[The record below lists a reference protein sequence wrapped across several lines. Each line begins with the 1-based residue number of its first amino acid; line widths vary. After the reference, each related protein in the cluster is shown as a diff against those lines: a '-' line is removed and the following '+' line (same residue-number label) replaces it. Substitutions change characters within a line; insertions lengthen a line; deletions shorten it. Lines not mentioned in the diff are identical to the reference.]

1 LKTPDL
7 FVPAFPTLSPTAL
20 LRRPRRTQPFPF
32 SSPHVRYFYF
42 ARNGLWRLVKLLG
55 LEGREILMPSYHHG
69 VELETFLD
77 AGARLRFYRV
87 GRRMEVDLD
96 DVERKIGPQTAA
108 LHLTHF
114 VGFPGPV
121 REMKAIADKH
131 GILLIEDCAHALLT
145 CIGDE
150 PVGQTGDVSLFC
162 LYKKLPVPNGGAIV
176 VNNERL
182 GNVPQL
188 PSPPASSNLGLLASS
203 ILRNI
208 ALRGGSPGRRFRQMA
223 LRVGKGTLR
232 ASKVEPVLTGT
243 EHFNREH
250 LLLGM
255 TRLALRIGLSQDLD
269 RVRQELRRN
278 YLFLEEQLG
287 KLVPPFF
294 PSLPP
299 GVAPFFYPLVVED
312 SRATVKEL
320 LARGIEAVEFW
331 HGPHPA
337 CDVRLFP
344 DVAWLRNSIVEIP
357 CHQEISIRTLQ
368 RVVEVVREVVT
379 KRNPQ
384 SAKAA

>member
-1 LKTPDL
+1 MKAPDL
-7 FVPAFPTLSPTAL
+7 FVPAFPTLSPAGL
-20 LRRPRRTQPFPF
+20 FRRPRRNQPFPF
-32 SSPHVRYFYF
+32 SSEQVRYFYF
-42 ARNGLWRLVKLLG
+42 ARNGLWQLVKLLG

-69 VELETFLD
+69 VEIETLTD
-77 AGARLRFYRV
+77 AGATLRFYRV
-87 GRRMEVDLD
+87 GRRMDVDLD
-96 DVERKIGPQTAA
+96 DIERKIGPKTAA

-121 REMKAIADKH
+121 REMKAIAEKH

-145 CIGDE
+145 SIGDE

-176 VNNERL
+176 VNNPRL
-182 GNVPQL
+182 GNLIQPA
-188 PSPPASSNLGLLASS
+188 PPPASSNVSLLASS
-203 ILRNI
+203 ILRNM
-208 ALRGGSPGRRFRQMA
+208 ALRGGWPGRSLRQMA

-250 LLLGM
+250 LQLGL
-255 TRLALRIGLSQDLD
+255 TRLALRIGLSHDMD

-278 YLFLEEQLG
+278 YLFLEEQLRSV
-287 KLVPPFF
+287 VPPFF

-299 GVAPFFYPLVVED
+299 GTAPFFYPLVVED
-312 SRATVKEL
+312 SRATVTKL

-337 CDVRLFP
+337 CDMSQFP

-357 CHQEISIRTLQ
+357 CHQEISIRTLR
-368 RVVEVVREVVT
+368 RVAEVVREVVLSE
-379 KRNPQ
+379 KQ
-384 SAKAA
+384 KSANAA